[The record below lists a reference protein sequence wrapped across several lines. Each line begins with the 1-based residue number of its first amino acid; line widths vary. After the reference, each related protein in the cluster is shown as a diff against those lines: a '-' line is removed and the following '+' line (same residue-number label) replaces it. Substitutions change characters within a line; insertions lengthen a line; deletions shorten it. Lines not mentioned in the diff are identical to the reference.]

1 MPSSRKRPVLLLLLV
16 LASAWLLTG
25 LYHVFK
31 PLPEGV
37 GEAWPERP
45 AEDVAVLIDDT
56 WVNQAAADRQDEP
69 RRHFDQAIFDE
80 FFRLIGQAETLV
92 VVDMFLFNDMAG
104 ATTDI
109 LRPLSEQLTNALIER
124 KQERP
129 ELRAVLITD
138 PFNTLYGGVRAPHLA
153 RLEKAGVEVVFT
165 DLPRLRD
172 SNPSW
177 SALWRLCCRWAGN
190 STEGGWLPNPT
201 GDGEVTL
208 RTYLALIN
216 FKANHRKTL
225 VVDEGDTWT
234 GLVTSANAHDASSA
248 HSNIAVRF
256 SGAAALDL
264 LQSERAVAAFSGG
277 CGVKAV
283 GSGLAFCPKK
293 GQRQDLTPKT
303 APDPENGATVAVLS
317 EAAIRDALLETVNE
331 AEPGEHLDV
340 GVFYLSH
347 RPLIE
352 ALADAQA
359 RGVIVRLLLDPNKDA
374 FGRKKNG
381 MPNRQVAWELH
392 DAGVHVR
399 WCATHGEQCHSKMLL
414 RYAGDAGSDRP
425 AVLIAGSANFTRRNL
440 DNLNLETSVVFTAA
454 ADHPA
459 MTTARDAFQRRWSN
473 PDGKLFSE
481 PYEAYSDDS
490 RLRYALYRFMEFT
503 GWSTF

>member
-1 MPSSRKRPVLLLLLV
+1 MPSSRKRPVLLLILV
-16 LASAWLLTG
+16 LACAWLLTA

-37 GEAWPERP
+37 GEAWPTRP

-56 WVNQAAADRQDEP
+56 WVDQAAADSQGEP

-80 FFRLIGQAETLV
+80 FFRLIDQAEKLV

-104 ATTDI
+104 ATTDT
-109 LRPLSEQLTNALIER
+109 LRPLSEQLTEALIER
-124 KQERP
+124 KKKRP
-129 ELRAVLITD
+129 DLRAVLITD
-138 PFNTLYGGVRAPHLA
+138 RFNTLYGGVPAPHLT
-153 RLEKAGVEVVFT
+153 RLEDAGVTVVFT
-165 DLPRLRD
+165 ELPRLRD

-177 SALWRLCCRWAGN
+177 SALWRLCCQWAGN

-201 GDGEVTL
+201 GDGKVTL
-208 RTYLALIN
+208 RTYLSLIN

-225 VVDEGDTWT
+225 VVDEGDSWT

-256 SGAAALDL
+256 SGPAALDL
-264 LQSERAVAAFSGG
+264 LQSERAAAAFSGG
-277 CGVKAV
+277 CGVR
-283 GSGLAFCPKK
+283 SCLLPQK
-293 GQRQDLTPKT
+293 GQKAR
-303 APDPENGATVAVLS
+303 PDPENGATVAVLS
-317 EAAIRDALLETVNE
+317 EAAIRDALLETINN
-331 AEPGEHLDV
+331 ANAGEHLDV

-352 ALADAQA
+352 ALATARE
-359 RGVIVRLLLDPNKDA
+359 RGVQVRLLLDPNKDA
-374 FGRKKNG
+374 FGREKNG
-381 MPNRQVAWELH
+381 VPNRQVAWELH
-392 DAGVHVR
+392 DAGVEVR
-399 WCATHGEQCHSKMLL
+399 WCATHGEQCHTKMLL
-414 RYAGDAGSDRP
+414 RYGDDGAERP

-440 DNLNLETSVVFTAA
+440 DNLNLETNVILTAA
-454 ADHPA
+454 TDHPA
-459 MTTARDAFQRRWSN
+459 IATARDAFQRRWSN

>member
-1 MPSSRKRPVLLLLLV
+1 MPSSRKRPVLLLILV

-37 GEAWPERP
+37 GEAWPTRS
-45 AEDVAVLIDDT
+45 AENVAVLIDDT
-56 WVNQAAADRQDEP
+56 WVNQAADNESEP
-69 RRHFDQAIFDE
+69 RRHFDQSIFDE

-104 ATTDI
+104 ATTDT
-109 LRPLSEQLTNALIER
+109 LRPLSEQLTDALIER
-124 KQERP
+124 KKERP
-129 ELRAVLITD
+129 DLRAVLITD
-138 PFNTLYGGVRAPHLA
+138 RFNTLYGGVAAPHLE
-153 RLEKAGVEVVFT
+153 RLEAAGVRVVFT

-177 SALWRLCCRWAGN
+177 SGLWRLCCQWAGN

-201 GDGEVTL
+201 GDGKVTL
-208 RTYLALIN
+208 RTYLTLIN

-256 SGAAALDL
+256 SGPAALDL
-264 LQSERAVAAFSGG
+264 LQSERAAAAFSG
-277 CGVKAV
+277 AD
-283 GSGLAFCPKK
+283 GLDDWPLARAGTTNPE
-293 GQRQDLTPKT
+293 QD
-303 APDPENGATVAVLS
+303 GATLTVLS
-317 EAAIRDALLETVNE
+317 EAAIRDALLETINNAE
-331 AEPGEHLDV
+331 AGEHLDV

-359 RGVIVRLLLDPNKDA
+359 RGVSVRLLLDPNKDA

-381 MPNRQVAWELH
+381 VPNRQVAWELH
-392 DAGVHVR
+392 DAGVQVR
-399 WCATHGEQCHSKMLL
+399 WCATHGEQCHTKMLL
-414 RYAGDAGSDRP
+414 RYGNDGAARP

-440 DNLNLETSVVFTAA
+440 DNLNLETSVRLTAPA
-454 ADHPA
+454 NHPA
-459 MTTARDAFQRRWSN
+459 MATARDAFQRRWRN

-481 PYEAYSDDS
+481 PYQAYADDS
-490 RLRYALYRFMEFT
+490 KLRYALYRFMEFT

>member
-1 MPSSRKRPVLLLLLV
+1 MPSSRKRPVLLLILV
-16 LASAWLLTG
+16 LACAWLLTA

-37 GEAWPERP
+37 GEAWPTRP

-56 WVNQAAADRQDEP
+56 WVDQAAADSQGEP

-80 FFRLIGQAETLV
+80 FFRLIDQAETLV

-104 ATTDI
+104 ATTDT
-109 LRPLSEQLTNALIER
+109 LRPLSEQLTEALIER
-124 KQERP
+124 KKKRP
-129 ELRAVLITD
+129 DLRAVLITD
-138 PFNTLYGGVRAPHLA
+138 RFNTLYGGVPAPHLT
-153 RLEKAGVEVVFT
+153 RLEDAGVTVVFT
-165 DLPRLRD
+165 ELPRLRD

-177 SALWRLCCRWAGN
+177 SALWRLCCQWAGN

-201 GDGEVTL
+201 GDGKVTL
-208 RTYLALIN
+208 RTYLTLIN

-225 VVDEGDTWT
+225 VVDEGDSWT

-256 SGAAALDL
+256 SGPAALDL
-264 LQSERAVAAFSGG
+264 LQSERAAAAFSG
-277 CGVKAV
+277 ADDLDDWP
-283 GSGLAFCPKK
+283 LARAGTAKPE
-293 GQRQDLTPKT
+293 QD
-303 APDPENGATVAVLS
+303 GATLSVLS
-317 EAAIRDALLETVNE
+317 EAAIRDALLSAIEE
-331 AEPGEHLDV
+331 ALAGERLNV

-352 ALADAQA
+352 ALAAA
-359 RGVIVRLLLDPNKDA
+359 RERGVQVRLLLDPNKDA

-392 DAGVHVR
+392 DAGVDIR
-399 WCATHGEQCHSKMLL
+399 WCATHGEQCHTKMLL
-414 RYAGDAGSDRP
+414 RYGDGGAERP

-440 DNLNLETSVVFTAA
+440 DNLNLETNVILTAA
-454 ADHPA
+454 TDHPA
-459 MTTARDAFQRRWSN
+459 MATALDAFQRRWSN

>member
-1 MPSSRKRPVLLLLLV
+1 MPSSRKRPVLLLILV
-16 LASAWLLTG
+16 LACAWLLTA

-37 GEAWPERP
+37 GEAWPTRP

-56 WVNQAAADRQDEP
+56 WVDQAAADSQGEP

-80 FFRLIGQAETLV
+80 FFRLIDQAEKLV

-104 ATTDI
+104 ATTDT
-109 LRPLSEQLTNALIER
+109 LRPLSEQLTDALIER
-124 KQERP
+124 KQQRP
-129 ELRAVLITD
+129 NLRAVLITD
-138 PFNTLYGGVRAPHLA
+138 RFNTLYGGVRAPHLE
-153 RLEKAGVEVVFT
+153 RLEAAGVRVVFT

-177 SALWRLCCRWAGN
+177 SALWRLCCQWAGN

-201 GDGEVTL
+201 GDGKVTL

-256 SGAAALDL
+256 SGPAALDL
-264 LQSERAVAAFSGG
+264 LQSERAAVAFSSDNDTDGWPL
-277 CGVKAV
+277 ARAET
-283 GSGLAFCPKK
+283 GSEE
-293 GQRQDLTPKT
+293 D
-303 APDPENGATVAVLS
+303 GATVAVLS
-317 EAAIRDALLETVNE
+317 EAAIRDALLTTIKQ
-331 AEPGEHLDV
+331 ADSGEHLDV

-352 ALADAQA
+352 ALADAQE
-359 RGVIVRLLLDPNKDA
+359 RGVVIRLLLDPNKDA

-381 MPNRQVAWELH
+381 MPNRQGAWELH
-392 DAGVHVR
+392 DAGVDIR
-399 WCATHGEQCHSKMLL
+399 WCATHGEQCHTKMLL
-414 RYAGDAGSDRP
+414 RYGDDGAERP

-440 DNLNLETSVVFTAA
+440 DNLNLETNAILTAA
-454 ADHPA
+454 TDHPA
-459 MTTARDAFQRRWSN
+459 IATARDAFQRRWSN

>member
-1 MPSSRKRPVLLLLLV
+1 MPSSRKRPVLLLILV
-16 LASAWLLTG
+16 LAAAWLLTG

-37 GEAWPERP
+37 GEAWPTRP

-56 WVNQAAADRQDEP
+56 WVNQTAAENDEEP
-69 RRHFDQAIFDE
+69 RRHFDQSIFDE
-80 FFRLIGQAETLV
+80 FFRLIGQAEKLV

-104 ATTDI
+104 ATTDT
-109 LRPLSEQLTNALIER
+109 LRPLSERLTDALIER
-124 KQERP
+124 KKERP
-129 ELRAVLITD
+129 NVRAVLVTD
-138 PFNTLYGGVRAPHLA
+138 RFNTLYGGVRAPHLT
-153 RLEKAGVEVVFT
+153 RLEDAGVEVVFT

-177 SALWRLCCRWAGN
+177 SALWRLCCQWAGN

-201 GDGEVTL
+201 GDGKVTL
-208 RTYLALIN
+208 RTYLSLVN

-225 VVDEGDTWT
+225 VVDEGDSWT

-256 SGAAALDL
+256 SGPAALDL
-264 LQSERAVAAFSGG
+264 LQSERAAVAFSSDNDT
-277 CGVKAV
+277 CGWPLARAEA
-283 GSGLAFCPKK
+283 GSE
-293 GQRQDLTPKT
+293 D
-303 APDPENGATVAVLS
+303 DGATVAVLS
-317 EAAIRDALLETVNE
+317 EAAIRDALLTTIKQ
-331 AEPGEHLDV
+331 ADSGEHLDV

-352 ALADAQA
+352 ALADAQE
-359 RGVIVRLLLDPNKDA
+359 RGVVIRLLLDPNKDA
-374 FGRKKNG
+374 FGREKNG
-381 MPNRQVAWELH
+381 VPNRQVAWELH
-392 DAGVHVR
+392 DAGVEVR
-399 WCATHGEQCHSKMLL
+399 WCATHGEQCHTKMLL
-414 RYAGDAGSDRP
+414 RYGNDGAARP

-440 DNLNLETSVVFTAA
+440 DNLNLETSVQLTAA

>member
-1 MPSSRKRPVLLLLLV
+1 MPSSRKRPVLLLILV
-16 LASAWLLTG
+16 LACAWLLTA

-37 GEAWPERP
+37 GEAWPTRP

-56 WVNQAAADRQDEP
+56 WVDQAAADSQGEP

-80 FFRLIGQAETLV
+80 FFRLIDQAEKLV

-104 ATTDI
+104 ATTDT
-109 LRPLSEQLTNALIER
+109 LRPLSEQLTDALIER
-124 KQERP
+124 KQQRP
-129 ELRAVLITD
+129 NLRAVLITD
-138 PFNTLYGGVRAPHLA
+138 RFNTLYGGVRAPHLE
-153 RLEKAGVEVVFT
+153 RLEAAGVRVVFT

-177 SALWRLCCRWAGN
+177 SALWRLCCQWAGN

-201 GDGEVTL
+201 GDGKVTL
-208 RTYLALIN
+208 RTYLTLIN

-256 SGAAALDL
+256 SGPAALDL
-264 LQSERAVAAFSGG
+264 LQSERAAVAFSSDNDTDGWPL
-277 CGVKAV
+277 ARAET
-283 GSGLAFCPKK
+283 GSEE
-293 GQRQDLTPKT
+293 D
-303 APDPENGATVAVLS
+303 GATVAVLS
-317 EAAIRDALLETVNE
+317 EAAIRDALLTTIKQ
-331 AEPGEHLDV
+331 ADSGEHLDV

-352 ALADAQA
+352 ALADAQE
-359 RGVIVRLLLDPNKDA
+359 RGVVIRLLLDPNKDA
-374 FGRKKNG
+374 FGREKNG
-381 MPNRQVAWELH
+381 VPNRQVAWELH
-392 DAGVHVR
+392 DAGVEVR
-399 WCATHGEQCHSKMLL
+399 WCATHGEQCHTKMLL
-414 RYAGDAGSDRP
+414 RYGDDGAERP

-440 DNLNLETSVVFTAA
+440 DNLNLETSVQLTAA

>member
-1 MPSSRKRPVLLLLLV
+1 MPSSRKRPVLLLILV
-16 LASAWLLTG
+16 LACAWLLTA

-37 GEAWPERP
+37 GEAWPTRP

-56 WVNQAAADRQDEP
+56 WVDQAAADSQGEP

-80 FFRLIGQAETLV
+80 FFRLIDQAEKLV

-104 ATTDI
+104 ATTDT
-109 LRPLSEQLTNALIER
+109 LRPLSEQLTDALIER
-124 KQERP
+124 KQQRP
-129 ELRAVLITD
+129 NLRAVLITD
-138 PFNTLYGGVRAPHLA
+138 RFNTLYGGVRAPHLE
-153 RLEKAGVEVVFT
+153 RLEAAGVRVVFT

-177 SALWRLCCRWAGN
+177 SALWRLCCQWAGN

-201 GDGEVTL
+201 GDGKVTL
-208 RTYLALIN
+208 RTYLTLIN

-256 SGAAALDL
+256 SGPAALDL
-264 LQSERAVAAFSGG
+264 LQSERAAVAFSSDNDTDGWPL
-277 CGVKAV
+277 ARAET
-283 GSGLAFCPKK
+283 GSEE
-293 GQRQDLTPKT
+293 D
-303 APDPENGATVAVLS
+303 GATVAVLS
-317 EAAIRDALLETVNE
+317 EAAIRDALLTTIKQ
-331 AEPGEHLDV
+331 ADSGEHLDV

-352 ALADAQA
+352 ALADAQE
-359 RGVIVRLLLDPNKDA
+359 RGVVIRLLLDPNKDA
-374 FGRKKNG
+374 FGREKNG
-381 MPNRQVAWELH
+381 VPNRQVAWELH
-392 DAGVHVR
+392 DAGVEVR
-399 WCATHGEQCHSKMLL
+399 WCATHGEQCHTKMLL
-414 RYAGDAGSDRP
+414 RYGDDGAARP

-440 DNLNLETSVVFTAA
+440 DNLNLETSVQLTAA

>member
-1 MPSSRKRPVLLLLLV
+1 MPSSRKRPVLLLILV
-16 LASAWLLTG
+16 LASAWMLTG

-37 GEAWPERP
+37 GEAWPTRP

-56 WVNQAAADRQDEP
+56 WVDQAAADNQGEP
-69 RRHFDQAIFDE
+69 PRHFDQTIFDE

-104 ATTDI
+104 ATTDT
-109 LRPLSEQLTNALIER
+109 LRPLSEQLTEALIER
-124 KQERP
+124 KRQRP
-129 ELRAVLITD
+129 DLRAVLITD
-138 PFNTLYGGVRAPHLA
+138 RFNTLYGGVPAPHLT
-153 RLEKAGVEVVFT
+153 RLEDAGVTVVFT

-177 SALWRLCCRWAGN
+177 SALWRLCCQWTGN

-208 RTYLALIN
+208 RTYLSLIN

-256 SGAAALDL
+256 SGPAALDL
-264 LQSERAVAAFSGG
+264 LQSERAAAAFSG
-277 CGVKAV
+277 ADAMDDWP
-283 GSGLAFCPKK
+283 LARA
-293 GQRQDLTPKT
+293 GAANLEQD
-303 APDPENGATVAVLS
+303 GATLSVLS
-317 EAAIRDALLETVNE
+317 EAAIRDALLATIND
-331 AEPGEHLDV
+331 AARGEHLDV

-352 ALADAQA
+352 ALAAA
-359 RGVIVRLLLDPNKDA
+359 RERGVEVRLLLDPNKDA
-374 FGRKKNG
+374 FGREKNG

-392 DAGVHVR
+392 DAGVDIR
-399 WCATHGEQCHSKMLL
+399 WCATHGEQCHTKMLL
-414 RYAGDAGSDRP
+414 RYEDDGAERP

-440 DNLNLETSVVFTAA
+440 DNLNLETNVILTAA
-454 ADHPA
+454 AEHPA
-459 MTTARDAFQRRWSN
+459 LATARDAFQRRWSN

-481 PYEAYSDDS
+481 PYEAYADDS

>member
-1 MPSSRKRPVLLLLLV
+1 MPSSRKRPVLLLILV
-16 LASAWLLTG
+16 LAAAWLLTG

-37 GEAWPERP
+37 GEAWPTRP

-56 WVNQAAADRQDEP
+56 WVNQTAAENDEEP
-69 RRHFDQAIFDE
+69 RRHFDQSIFDE
-80 FFRLIGQAETLV
+80 FFRLIGQAEKLV

-104 ATTDI
+104 ATTDT
-109 LRPLSEQLTNALIER
+109 LRPLSEQLTDALIER
-124 KQERP
+124 KKERP
-129 ELRAVLITD
+129 NLRAVLVTD
-138 PFNTLYGGVRAPHLA
+138 RFNTLYGGVRAPHLT
-153 RLEKAGVEVVFT
+153 RLEDAGVEVVFT

-177 SALWRLCCRWAGN
+177 SALWRLCCQWAGN

-208 RTYLALIN
+208 RTYLSLIN

-256 SGAAALDL
+256 SGPAALDL
-264 LQSERAVAAFSGG
+264 LQSERAAVAFSSDNDTGG
-277 CGVKAV
+277 RPLARAET
-283 GSGLAFCPKK
+283 GSEE
-293 GQRQDLTPKT
+293 D
-303 APDPENGATVAVLS
+303 GATVAVLS
-317 EAAIRDALLETVNE
+317 EAAIRDALLTTIKQ
-331 AEPGEHLDV
+331 ADSGEHLDV

-352 ALADAQA
+352 ALADAQE
-359 RGVIVRLLLDPNKDA
+359 RGVVIRLLLDPNKDA
-374 FGRKKNG
+374 FGREKNG
-381 MPNRQVAWELH
+381 VPNRQVAWELH
-392 DAGVHVR
+392 DAGVEVR
-399 WCATHGEQCHSKMLL
+399 WCATHGEQCHTKMLL
-414 RYAGDAGSDRP
+414 RYADDASSRP

-440 DNLNLETSVVFTAA
+440 DNLNLETNVQLTAA

-481 PYEAYSDDS
+481 PYEAYEDDS

>member
-1 MPSSRKRPVLLLLLV
+1 MPSSRKRPVLLLILV
-16 LASAWLLTG
+16 LACAWLLTA

-37 GEAWPERP
+37 GEAWPTRP

-56 WVNQAAADRQDEP
+56 WVDQAAADSQGEP

-80 FFRLIGQAETLV
+80 FFRLIDQAEKLV

-104 ATTDI
+104 ATTDT
-109 LRPLSEQLTNALIER
+109 LRPLSEQLTDALIER
-124 KQERP
+124 KQARP
-129 ELRAVLITD
+129 DLRAVLITD
-138 PFNTLYGGVRAPHLA
+138 RFNTLYGGVRAPHLE
-153 RLEKAGVEVVFT
+153 RLEAAGVRVVFT

-177 SALWRLCCRWAGN
+177 SALWRLCCQWAGN

-201 GDGEVTL
+201 GDGKVTL

-256 SGAAALDL
+256 SGPAALDL
-264 LQSERAVAAFSGG
+264 LQSERAAVAFSSDNDTDGWPL
-277 CGVKAV
+277 ARAET
-283 GSGLAFCPKK
+283 GSEE
-293 GQRQDLTPKT
+293 D
-303 APDPENGATVAVLS
+303 GATVAVLS
-317 EAAIRDALLETVNE
+317 EAAIRDALLTTIKQ
-331 AEPGEHLDV
+331 ADSGEHLDV

-352 ALADAQA
+352 ALADAQE
-359 RGVIVRLLLDPNKDA
+359 RGVVIRLLLDPNKDA
-374 FGRKKNG
+374 FGREKNG
-381 MPNRQVAWELH
+381 VPNRQVAWELH
-392 DAGVHVR
+392 GAGVEVR
-399 WCATHGEQCHSKMLL
+399 WCATHGEQCHTKMLL
-414 RYAGDAGSDRP
+414 RYGDDGAARP

-440 DNLNLETSVVFTAA
+440 DNLNLETSVQLTAA

>member
-1 MPSSRKRPVLLLLLV
+1 MPSSRKRPVLLLILV
-16 LASAWLLTG
+16 LACAWLLTA

-37 GEAWPERP
+37 GEAWPTRP

-56 WVNQAAADRQDEP
+56 WVDQAAADSQGEP

-80 FFRLIGQAETLV
+80 FFRLIDQAEKLV

-104 ATTDI
+104 ATTDT
-109 LRPLSEQLTNALIER
+109 LRPLSEQLTDALIER
-124 KQERP
+124 KQARP
-129 ELRAVLITD
+129 DLRAVLITD
-138 PFNTLYGGVRAPHLA
+138 RFNTLYGGVRAPHLE
-153 RLEKAGVEVVFT
+153 RLEAAGVRVVFT

-177 SALWRLCCRWAGN
+177 SALWRLCCQWAGN

-201 GDGEVTL
+201 GDGKVTL
-208 RTYLALIN
+208 RTYLTLIN

-256 SGAAALDL
+256 SGPAALDL
-264 LQSERAVAAFSGG
+264 LQSERAAVAFSSDNDTDGWPL
-277 CGVKAV
+277 ARAET
-283 GSGLAFCPKK
+283 GSEE
-293 GQRQDLTPKT
+293 D
-303 APDPENGATVAVLS
+303 GATVAVLS
-317 EAAIRDALLETVNE
+317 EAAIRDALLTTIKQ
-331 AEPGEHLDV
+331 ADSGEHLDV

-352 ALADAQA
+352 ALADAQE
-359 RGVIVRLLLDPNKDA
+359 RGVVIRLLLDPNKDA
-374 FGRKKNG
+374 FGREKNG
-381 MPNRQVAWELH
+381 VPNRQVAWELH
-392 DAGVHVR
+392 DAGVEVR
-399 WCATHGEQCHSKMLL
+399 WCATHGEQCHTKMLL
-414 RYAGDAGSDRP
+414 RYGDDGAARP

-440 DNLNLETSVVFTAA
+440 DNLNLETSVQLTAA

>member
-1 MPSSRKRPVLLLLLV
+1 MPSSRKRPVLLLILV
-16 LASAWLLTG
+16 LASVWMLTG

-37 GEAWPERP
+37 GEAWPTRP

-56 WVNQAAADRQDEP
+56 WVDQAAADNQGEP
-69 RRHFDQAIFDE
+69 RRHFDQTIFDE

-104 ATTDI
+104 ATTDT
-109 LRPLSEQLTNALIER
+109 LRPLSEQLTDALIER
-124 KQERP
+124 KQQRP
-129 ELRAVLITD
+129 NLRAVLITD
-138 PFNTLYGGVRAPHLA
+138 RFNTLYGGVRAPHLE
-153 RLEKAGVEVVFT
+153 RLEAAGVRVVFT

-177 SALWRLCCRWAGN
+177 SALWRLCCQWAGN

-201 GDGEVTL
+201 GDGKVTL

-256 SGAAALDL
+256 SGPAALDL
-264 LQSERAVAAFSGG
+264 LQSERAAVAFSSDNDTDGWPL
-277 CGVKAV
+277 ARAET
-283 GSGLAFCPKK
+283 GSEE
-293 GQRQDLTPKT
+293 D
-303 APDPENGATVAVLS
+303 GATVAVLS
-317 EAAIRDALLETVNE
+317 EAAIRDALLTTIKQ
-331 AEPGEHLDV
+331 ADSGEHLDV

-352 ALADAQA
+352 ALADAQE
-359 RGVIVRLLLDPNKDA
+359 RGVVIRLLLDPNKDA
-374 FGRKKNG
+374 FGREKNG
-381 MPNRQVAWELH
+381 VPNRQVAWELH
-392 DAGVHVR
+392 GAGVEVR
-399 WCATHGEQCHSKMLL
+399 WCATHGEQCHTKMLL
-414 RYAGDAGSDRP
+414 RYGDDGAARP

-440 DNLNLETSVVFTAA
+440 DNLNLETSVQLTAA

>member
-1 MPSSRKRPVLLLLLV
+1 MPSSRKRPVLLLILV
-16 LASAWLLTG
+16 LACAWLLTA

-37 GEAWPERP
+37 GEAWPTRP

-56 WVNQAAADRQDEP
+56 WVDQAAADSQGEP

-80 FFRLIGQAETLV
+80 FFRLIDQAEKLV

-104 ATTDI
+104 ATTDT
-109 LRPLSEQLTNALIER
+109 LRPLSEQLTDALIER
-124 KQERP
+124 KQARP
-129 ELRAVLITD
+129 DLRAVLITD
-138 PFNTLYGGVRAPHLA
+138 RFNTLYGGVRAPHLE
-153 RLEKAGVEVVFT
+153 RLEAAGVRVVFT
-165 DLPRLRD
+165 ELPRLRD

-177 SALWRLCCRWAGN
+177 SALWRLCCQWAGN

-201 GDGEVTL
+201 GDGKVTL

-256 SGAAALDL
+256 SGPAALDL
-264 LQSERAVAAFSGG
+264 LQSERAAVAFSSDNDTDGWPL
-277 CGVKAV
+277 ARAET
-283 GSGLAFCPKK
+283 GSEE
-293 GQRQDLTPKT
+293 D
-303 APDPENGATVAVLS
+303 GATVAVLS
-317 EAAIRDALLETVNE
+317 EAAIRDALLTTIKQ
-331 AEPGEHLDV
+331 ADSGEHLDV

-352 ALADAQA
+352 ALADAQE
-359 RGVIVRLLLDPNKDA
+359 RGVVIRLLLDPNKDA
-374 FGRKKNG
+374 FGREKNG
-381 MPNRQVAWELH
+381 VPNRQVAWELH
-392 DAGVHVR
+392 GAGVEVR
-399 WCATHGEQCHSKMLL
+399 WCATHGEQCHTKMLL
-414 RYAGDAGSDRP
+414 RYGDDGAARP

-440 DNLNLETSVVFTAA
+440 DNLNLETSVQLTAA

>member
-1 MPSSRKRPVLLLLLV
+1 MPSSRKRPVLLLILV
-16 LASAWLLTG
+16 LACAWLLTA

-37 GEAWPERP
+37 GEAWPTRP

-56 WVNQAAADRQDEP
+56 WVDQAAADSQGEP

-80 FFRLIGQAETLV
+80 FFRLIDQAEKLV

-104 ATTDI
+104 ATTDT
-109 LRPLSEQLTNALIER
+109 LRPLSEQLTEALIER
-124 KQERP
+124 KKKRP
-129 ELRAVLITD
+129 DLRAVLITD
-138 PFNTLYGGVRAPHLA
+138 RFNTLYGGVPAPHLT
-153 RLEKAGVEVVFT
+153 RLEDAGVTVVFT
-165 DLPRLRD
+165 ELPRLRD

-177 SALWRLCCRWAGN
+177 SALWRLCCQWAGN

-201 GDGEVTL
+201 GDGKVTL
-208 RTYLALIN
+208 RTYLTLIN

-225 VVDEGDTWT
+225 VVDEGDSWT

-256 SGAAALDL
+256 SGPAALDL
-264 LQSERAVAAFSGG
+264 LQSERAAAAFSG
-277 CGVKAV
+277 AD
-283 GSGLAFCPKK
+283 GLDDWPLARE
-293 GQRQDLTPKT
+293 G
-303 APDPENGATVAVLS
+303 AANPEEDGATLSVLS
-317 EAAIRDALLETVNE
+317 EAAIRDALLSAIEE
-331 AEPGEHLDV
+331 ARAGERLDV

-352 ALADAQA
+352 ALAAA
-359 RGVIVRLLLDPNKDA
+359 RERGVRVRLLLDPNKDA

-392 DAGVHVR
+392 DAGVDIR
-399 WCATHGEQCHSKMLL
+399 WCATHGEQCHTKMLL
-414 RYAGDAGSDRP
+414 RYGDGGAERP

-440 DNLNLETSVVFTAA
+440 DNLNLETSVQLTAA

>member
-1 MPSSRKRPVLLLLLV
+1 MPSSRKRPVLLLILV
-16 LASAWLLTG
+16 LAGAWLLTA

-37 GEAWPERP
+37 GEAWPTRP

-56 WVNQAAADRQDEP
+56 WVEQAAADSQGEP

-80 FFRLIGQAETLV
+80 FFRLIGQAEKLA

-104 ATTDI
+104 ATTDT
-109 LRPLSEQLTNALIER
+109 LRPLSEQLTDALIER
-124 KQERP
+124 KQQRP
-129 ELRAVLITD
+129 NLRAVLITD
-138 PFNTLYGGVRAPHLA
+138 RFNTLYGGVRAPHLE
-153 RLEKAGVEVVFT
+153 RLEAAGVRVVFT

-177 SALWRLCCRWAGN
+177 SALWRLCCQWAGN

-201 GDGEVTL
+201 GDGKVTL
-208 RTYLALIN
+208 RTYLTLIN

-225 VVDEGDTWT
+225 VVDEGDSWT

-256 SGAAALDL
+256 SGPAALDL
-264 LQSERAVAAFSGG
+264 LQSERAAAAFSGADG
-277 CGVKAV
+277 RDDWP
-283 GSGLAFCPKK
+283 LARE
-293 GQRQDLTPKT
+293 G
-303 APDPENGATVAVLS
+303 AANPEEDGATLSVLS
-317 EAAIRDALLETVNE
+317 EAAIRDALLSAIEE
-331 AEPGEHLDV
+331 ARAGERLDV

-352 ALADAQA
+352 ALAAA
-359 RGVIVRLLLDPNKDA
+359 RERGVRVRLLLDPNKDA

-392 DAGVHVR
+392 DAGVDIR
-399 WCATHGEQCHSKMLL
+399 WCATHGEQCHTKMLL
-414 RYAGDAGSDRP
+414 RYGDDGAERP

-440 DNLNLETSVVFTAA
+440 DNLNLETSVQLTAA

>member
-1 MPSSRKRPVLLLLLV
+1 MPSSRKRPVLLLILV
-16 LASAWLLTG
+16 LACAWLLTA

-37 GEAWPERP
+37 GEAWPTRP

-56 WVNQAAADRQDEP
+56 WVDQAAADSQGEP

-80 FFRLIGQAETLV
+80 FFRLIDQAEKLV

-104 ATTDI
+104 ATTDT
-109 LRPLSEQLTNALIER
+109 LRPLSEQLTDALIER
-124 KQERP
+124 KQARP
-129 ELRAVLITD
+129 DLRAVLITD
-138 PFNTLYGGVRAPHLA
+138 RFNTLYGGVRAPHLE
-153 RLEKAGVEVVFT
+153 RLEAAGVRVVFT

-177 SALWRLCCRWAGN
+177 SALWRLCCQWAGN

-201 GDGEVTL
+201 GDGKVTL

-256 SGAAALDL
+256 SGPAALDL
-264 LQSERAVAAFSGG
+264 LQSERAAVAFSSDNDTDGWPL
-277 CGVKAV
+277 ARAET
-283 GSGLAFCPKK
+283 GSEE
-293 GQRQDLTPKT
+293 D
-303 APDPENGATVAVLS
+303 GATVAVLS
-317 EAAIRDALLETVNE
+317 EAAIRDALLTTIKQ
-331 AEPGEHLDV
+331 ADSGEHLDV

-352 ALADAQA
+352 ALADAQE
-359 RGVIVRLLLDPNKDA
+359 RGVVIRLLLDPNKDA
-374 FGRKKNG
+374 FGREKNG
-381 MPNRQVAWELH
+381 VPNRQVAWELH
-392 DAGVHVR
+392 DAGVEVR
-399 WCATHGEQCHSKMLL
+399 WCATHGEQCHTKMLL
-414 RYAGDAGSDRP
+414 RYGDDGAARP

-440 DNLNLETSVVFTAA
+440 DNLNLETSVQLTAA

>member
-1 MPSSRKRPVLLLLLV
+1 MPSSRKRPVLLLILV
-16 LASAWLLTG
+16 LAAAWLLTG

-37 GEAWPERP
+37 GEAWPTRP

-56 WVNQAAADRQDEP
+56 WVNQMAADNQDEP
-69 RRHFDQAIFDE
+69 RRHFDQSIFDE
-80 FFRLIGQAETLV
+80 FFRLIGQAEKLV

-104 ATTDI
+104 ATTDT
-109 LRPLSEQLTNALIER
+109 LRPLSEQLTDALTER
-124 KQERP
+124 KKERP
-129 ELRAVLITD
+129 NLRAVLITD
-138 PFNTLYGGVRAPHLA
+138 RFNTLYGGVRAPHLA
-153 RLEKAGVEVVFT
+153 RLEDAGVEVVFT

-177 SALWRLCCRWAGN
+177 SALWRLCCQWAGN
-190 STEGGWLPNPT
+190 SSEGGWLPNPT

-208 RTYLALIN
+208 RTYLSLIN

-256 SGAAALDL
+256 SGPAALDL
-264 LQSERAVAAFSGG
+264 LQSERAAVAFSSDNDTGG
-277 CGVKAV
+277 WPLARAEA
-283 GSGLAFCPKK
+283 GSE
-293 GQRQDLTPKT
+293 D
-303 APDPENGATVAVLS
+303 DGATVAVLS
-317 EAAIRDALLETVNE
+317 EAAIRDALLATINE
-331 AEPGEHLDV
+331 ADSGEHLDV

-352 ALADAQA
+352 ALAAA
-359 RGVIVRLLLDPNKDA
+359 RERGVTVRLLLDPNKDA

-392 DAGVHVR
+392 RAGVDIR
-399 WCATHGEQCHSKMLL
+399 WCATHGEQCHTKMLL
-414 RYAGDAGSDRP
+414 RYADDASSRP

-440 DNLNLETSVVFTAA
+440 DNLNLETNVQLTAA

-481 PYEAYSDDS
+481 PYDAYEDDS

>member
-1 MPSSRKRPVLLLLLV
+1 MPSSRKRPVLLLILV
-16 LASAWLLTG
+16 LACAWLLTA

-37 GEAWPERP
+37 GEAWPTRP

-56 WVNQAAADRQDEP
+56 WVDQAAADSQGEP

-80 FFRLIGQAETLV
+80 FFRLIDQAETLV

-104 ATTDI
+104 ATTDT
-109 LRPLSEQLTNALIER
+109 LRPLSEQLTEALIER
-124 KQERP
+124 KKKRP
-129 ELRAVLITD
+129 DLRAVLITD
-138 PFNTLYGGVRAPHLA
+138 RFNTLYGGVPAPHLT
-153 RLEKAGVEVVFT
+153 RLEDAGVTVVFT
-165 DLPRLRD
+165 ELPRLRD

-177 SALWRLCCRWAGN
+177 SALWRLCCQWAGN

-201 GDGEVTL
+201 GDGKVTL
-208 RTYLALIN
+208 RTYLTLIN

-225 VVDEGDTWT
+225 VVDEGDSWT

-256 SGAAALDL
+256 SGPAALDL
-264 LQSERAVAAFSGG
+264 LQSERAAAAFSG
-277 CGVKAV
+277 ADDLDDWP
-283 GSGLAFCPKK
+283 LARAGTAKPE
-293 GQRQDLTPKT
+293 QD
-303 APDPENGATVAVLS
+303 GATLSVLS
-317 EAAIRDALLETVNE
+317 EAAIRDALLSAIEE
-331 AEPGEHLDV
+331 ALAGERLDV

-352 ALADAQA
+352 ALAAA
-359 RGVIVRLLLDPNKDA
+359 RERGVQVRLLLDPNKDA

-392 DAGVHVR
+392 DAGVDIR
-399 WCATHGEQCHSKMLL
+399 WCATHGEQCHTKMLL
-414 RYAGDAGSDRP
+414 RYGDGGAERP

-440 DNLNLETSVVFTAA
+440 DNLNLETNVILTAA
-454 ADHPA
+454 TDHPA
-459 MTTARDAFQRRWSN
+459 MATALDAFQRRWSN

>member
-1 MPSSRKRPVLLLLLV
+1 MPSSRKRPVLLLILV
-16 LASAWLLTG
+16 LASVGMLTG

-37 GEAWPERP
+37 GEAWPTRP

-56 WVNQAAADRQDEP
+56 WVDQAAADNQGEP
-69 RRHFDQAIFDE
+69 RRHFDQTIFDE

-104 ATTDI
+104 ATTDT
-109 LRPLSEQLTNALIER
+109 LRPLSEQLTDALIER
-124 KQERP
+124 KQQRP
-129 ELRAVLITD
+129 NLRAVLITD
-138 PFNTLYGGVRAPHLA
+138 RFNTLYGGVPAPHLT
-153 RLEKAGVEVVFT
+153 RLEDAGVTVVFT

-177 SALWRLCCRWAGN
+177 SALWRLCCQWTGN

-208 RTYLALIN
+208 RTYLSLIN

-256 SGAAALDL
+256 SGPAALDL
-264 LQSERAVAAFSGG
+264 LQSERAAAAFSG
-277 CGVKAV
+277 ADAMDDWP
-283 GSGLAFCPKK
+283 LARA
-293 GQRQDLTPKT
+293 GAANLEQD
-303 APDPENGATVAVLS
+303 GATLSMLS
-317 EAAIRDALLETVNE
+317 EAAIRDALLATIND
-331 AEPGEHLDV
+331 AARGEHLDV

-352 ALADAQA
+352 ALAAA
-359 RGVIVRLLLDPNKDA
+359 RERGVEVRLLLDPNKDA
-374 FGRKKNG
+374 FGREKNG

-392 DAGVHVR
+392 DAGVEVR
-399 WCATHGEQCHSKMLL
+399 WCATHGEQCHTKMLL
-414 RYAGDAGSDRP
+414 RYGNDGAARP

-440 DNLNLETSVVFTAA
+440 DNLNLETSVQLTAA

>member
-1 MPSSRKRPVLLLLLV
+1 MPSSRKRPVLLLILV
-16 LASAWLLTG
+16 LACAWLLTA

-37 GEAWPERP
+37 GEAWPTRP

-56 WVNQAAADRQDEP
+56 WVDQAAADSQGEP

-80 FFRLIGQAETLV
+80 FFRLIDQAEKLV
-92 VVDMFLFNDMAG
+92 VVDMYLFNDMAG
-104 ATTDI
+104 ATTDT
-109 LRPLSEQLTNALIER
+109 LRPLSEQLTDALIER
-124 KQERP
+124 KQARP
-129 ELRAVLITD
+129 DLRAVLITD
-138 PFNTLYGGVRAPHLA
+138 RFNTLYGGVRAPHLE
-153 RLEKAGVEVVFT
+153 RLEAAGVRVVFT

-177 SALWRLCCRWAGN
+177 SALWRLCCQWAGN

-201 GDGEVTL
+201 GDGKVTL
-208 RTYLALIN
+208 RTYLTLIN

-256 SGAAALDL
+256 SGPAALDL
-264 LQSERAVAAFSGG
+264 LQSERAAVAFSSDNDTDGWPL
-277 CGVKAV
+277 ARAET
-283 GSGLAFCPKK
+283 GSEE
-293 GQRQDLTPKT
+293 D
-303 APDPENGATVAVLS
+303 GATVAVLS
-317 EAAIRDALLETVNE
+317 EAAIRDALLTTIKQ
-331 AEPGEHLDV
+331 ADSGEHLDV

-352 ALADAQA
+352 ALADAQE
-359 RGVIVRLLLDPNKDA
+359 RGVVIRLLLDPNKDA
-374 FGRKKNG
+374 FGREKNG
-381 MPNRQVAWELH
+381 VPNRQVAWELH
-392 DAGVHVR
+392 DAGVEVR
-399 WCATHGEQCHSKMLL
+399 WCATHGEQCHTKMLL
-414 RYAGDAGSDRP
+414 RYGDDGAARP

-440 DNLNLETSVVFTAA
+440 DNLNLETSVQLTAA

>member
-1 MPSSRKRPVLLLLLV
+1 MPSSRKRPVLLLILV
-16 LASAWLLTG
+16 LACAWLLTA

-37 GEAWPERP
+37 GEAWPTRP

-56 WVNQAAADRQDEP
+56 WVDQAAADSQGEP

-80 FFRLIGQAETLV
+80 FFRLIDQAETLV

-104 ATTDI
+104 ATTDT
-109 LRPLSEQLTNALIER
+109 LRPLSEQLTDALIER
-124 KQERP
+124 KQARP
-129 ELRAVLITD
+129 DLRAVLITD
-138 PFNTLYGGVRAPHLA
+138 RFNTLYGGVRAPHLE
-153 RLEKAGVEVVFT
+153 RLETAGVRVVFT

-177 SALWRLCCRWAGN
+177 SALWRLCCQWAGN

-201 GDGEVTL
+201 GDGKVTL
-208 RTYLALIN
+208 RTYLTLIN

-256 SGAAALDL
+256 SGPAALDL
-264 LQSERAVAAFSGG
+264 LQSERAAVAFSSDNDTDGWPL
-277 CGVKAV
+277 ARAET
-283 GSGLAFCPKK
+283 GSEE
-293 GQRQDLTPKT
+293 D
-303 APDPENGATVAVLS
+303 GATVAVLS
-317 EAAIRDALLETVNE
+317 EAAIRDALLTTIKQ
-331 AEPGEHLDV
+331 ADSGEHLDV

-352 ALADAQA
+352 ALADAQE
-359 RGVIVRLLLDPNKDA
+359 RGVRVRLLLDPNKDA
-374 FGRKKNG
+374 FGREKNG
-381 MPNRQVAWELH
+381 VPNRQVAWELH
-392 DAGVHVR
+392 DAGVEVR
-399 WCATHGEQCHSKMLL
+399 WCATHGEQCHTKMLL
-414 RYAGDAGSDRP
+414 RYGDDGAARP

-440 DNLNLETSVVFTAA
+440 DNLNLETSVQLTAA

>member
-1 MPSSRKRPVLLLLLV
+1 MPSSRKRPVLLLILV
-16 LASAWLLTG
+16 LASAWMLTG

-37 GEAWPERP
+37 GEAWPTRP

-56 WVNQAAADRQDEP
+56 WVNRAAADNEGEP

-80 FFRLIGQAETLV
+80 FFRLIGQAEKLV

-104 ATTDI
+104 ATTDT
-109 LRPLSEQLTNALIER
+109 LRPLSEQLTDALIER
-124 KQERP
+124 QQQRP
-129 ELRAVLITD
+129 DLRAMVITD
-138 PFNTLYGGVRAPHLA
+138 RFNTLYGGVPAPHLT
-153 RLEKAGVEVVFT
+153 RLEEAGVAVVFT

-208 RTYLALIN
+208 RTYLTLIN

-248 HSNIAVRF
+248 HSNIALRF
-256 SGAAALDL
+256 SGPAALDL
-264 LQSERAVAAFSGG
+264 LQSERAVAAFSGADALDG
-277 CGVKAV
+277 WP
-283 GSGLAFCPKK
+283 LARAEAAT
-293 GQRQDLTPKT
+293 GD
-303 APDPENGATVAVLS
+303 DGATVTVLS
-317 EAAIRDALLETVNE
+317 EAAIRDALLETING
-331 AEPGEHLDV
+331 ARAGERLDV

-352 ALADAQA
+352 ALADARA
-359 RGVIVRLLLDPNKDA
+359 RGVAVRLLLDPNKDA

-381 MPNRQVAWELH
+381 VPNRQVAWELH
-392 DAGVHVR
+392 DAGVTVR

-414 RYAGDAGSDRP
+414 RYADDNDRP

-440 DNLNLETSVVFTAA
+440 DNLNLETNVTLTAA

-459 MTTARDAFQRRWSN
+459 MATAREAFQRRWSN

-481 PYEAYSDDS
+481 PYEAYADDS
-490 RLRYALYRFMEFT
+490 KMRYALYRFMEFT

>member
-1 MPSSRKRPVLLLLLV
+1 MPSSRKRPVLLLILV
-16 LASAWLLTG
+16 LACAWLLTA

-37 GEAWPERP
+37 GEAWPTRP

-56 WVNQAAADRQDEP
+56 WVDQAAADSQGEP

-80 FFRLIGQAETLV
+80 FFRLIDQAEKLV

-104 ATTDI
+104 ATTDT
-109 LRPLSEQLTNALIER
+109 LRPLSEQLTEALIER
-124 KQERP
+124 KKKRP
-129 ELRAVLITD
+129 DLRAVLITD
-138 PFNTLYGGVRAPHLA
+138 RFNTLYGGVPAPHLT
-153 RLEKAGVEVVFT
+153 RLEDAGVTVVFT
-165 DLPRLRD
+165 ELPRLRD

-177 SALWRLCCRWAGN
+177 SALWRLCCQWAGN

-201 GDGEVTL
+201 GDGKVTL
-208 RTYLALIN
+208 RTYLSLIN

-225 VVDEGDTWT
+225 VVDEGDSWT

-256 SGAAALDL
+256 SGPAALDL
-264 LQSERAVAAFSGG
+264 LQSERAAAAFSG
-277 CGVKAV
+277 AD
-283 GSGLAFCPKK
+283 GLDDWPLARAGTAKPE
-293 GQRQDLTPKT
+293 QD
-303 APDPENGATVAVLS
+303 GATLSVLS
-317 EAAIRDALLETVNE
+317 EAAIRDALLSAIEE
-331 AEPGEHLDV
+331 ARAGERLDV

-352 ALADAQA
+352 ALAAA
-359 RGVIVRLLLDPNKDA
+359 RERGVRVRLLLDPNKDA

-392 DAGVHVR
+392 DAGVDIR
-399 WCATHGEQCHSKMLL
+399 WCATHGEQCHTKMLL
-414 RYAGDAGSDRP
+414 RYGDGGAERP

-440 DNLNLETSVVFTAA
+440 DNLNLETNVQLTAA

>member
-1 MPSSRKRPVLLLLLV
+1 M
-16 LASAWLLTG
+16 
-25 LYHVFK
+25 
-31 PLPEGV
+31 
-37 GEAWPERP
+37 
-45 AEDVAVLIDDT
+45 
-56 WVNQAAADRQDEP
+56 
-69 RRHFDQAIFDE
+69 
-80 FFRLIGQAETLV
+80 
-92 VVDMFLFNDMAG
+92 
-104 ATTDI
+104 
-109 LRPLSEQLTNALIER
+109 
-124 KQERP
+124 
-129 ELRAVLITD
+129 LITD
-138 PFNTLYGGVRAPHLA
+138 RFNTLYGGVPAPHLT
-153 RLEKAGVEVVFT
+153 RLEDAGVTVVFT

-177 SALWRLCCRWAGN
+177 SALWRLCCQWTGN

-208 RTYLALIN
+208 RTYLSLIN

-256 SGAAALDL
+256 SGPAALDL
-264 LQSERAVAAFSGG
+264 LQSERAAAAFSG
-277 CGVKAV
+277 ADAMDDWP
-283 GSGLAFCPKK
+283 LARA
-293 GQRQDLTPKT
+293 GAANLEQD
-303 APDPENGATVAVLS
+303 GATLSVLS
-317 EAAIRDALLETVNE
+317 EAAIRDALLSAIEE
-331 AEPGEHLDV
+331 ARAGERLDV

-352 ALADAQA
+352 ALAAA
-359 RGVIVRLLLDPNKDA
+359 RERGVRVRLLLDPNKDA

-392 DAGVHVR
+392 DAGVDIR
-399 WCATHGEQCHSKMLL
+399 WCATHGEQCHTKMLL
-414 RYAGDAGSDRP
+414 RYGDDGAERP

-440 DNLNLETSVVFTAA
+440 DNLNLETNVILTAA
-454 ADHPA
+454 TDHPA
-459 MTTARDAFQRRWSN
+459 IATARDAFQRRWSN

>member
-1 MPSSRKRPVLLLLLV
+1 MPSSRKRPVLLLILV
-16 LASAWLLTG
+16 LACAWLLTA

-37 GEAWPERP
+37 GEAWPTRP

-56 WVNQAAADRQDEP
+56 WVDQAAADSQGEP

-80 FFRLIGQAETLV
+80 FFRLIDQAEKLV

-104 ATTDI
+104 ATTDT
-109 LRPLSEQLTNALIER
+109 LRPLSEQLTEALIER
-124 KQERP
+124 KKKRP
-129 ELRAVLITD
+129 DLRAVLITD
-138 PFNTLYGGVRAPHLA
+138 RFNTLYGGVPAPHLT
-153 RLEKAGVEVVFT
+153 RLEDAGVTVVFT
-165 DLPRLRD
+165 ELPRLRD

-177 SALWRLCCRWAGN
+177 SALWRLCCQWAGN

-201 GDGEVTL
+201 GDGKVTL
-208 RTYLALIN
+208 RTYLSLIN

-225 VVDEGDTWT
+225 VVDEGDSWT

-256 SGAAALDL
+256 SGPAALDL
-264 LQSERAVAAFSGG
+264 LQSERAAAAFSG
-277 CGVKAV
+277 AD
-283 GSGLAFCPKK
+283 GLDDWPLARAGTAKPE
-293 GQRQDLTPKT
+293 QD
-303 APDPENGATVAVLS
+303 GATLSVLS
-317 EAAIRDALLETVNE
+317 EAAIRDALLSAIEE
-331 AEPGEHLDV
+331 ARAGERLDV

-352 ALADAQA
+352 ALAAA
-359 RGVIVRLLLDPNKDA
+359 RERGVRVRLLLDPNKDA

-392 DAGVHVR
+392 DAGVDIR
-399 WCATHGEQCHSKMLL
+399 WCATHGEQCHTKMLL
-414 RYAGDAGSDRP
+414 RYGDGGAERP

-440 DNLNLETSVVFTAA
+440 DNLNLETNVILTAA
-454 ADHPA
+454 TDHPA
-459 MTTARDAFQRRWSN
+459 IATARDAFQRRWSN